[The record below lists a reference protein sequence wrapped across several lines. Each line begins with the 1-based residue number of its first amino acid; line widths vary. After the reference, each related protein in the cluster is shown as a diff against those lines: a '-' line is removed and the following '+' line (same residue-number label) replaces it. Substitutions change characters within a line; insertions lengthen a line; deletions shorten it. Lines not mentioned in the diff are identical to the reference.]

1 MDQGLVNWLL
11 GGFGAVLGFLLHS
24 IWQAVKDLQE
34 ADTEL
39 TDKVSKIEVLVAGE
53 YAKRADVTALSNA
66 LFAKL
71 DRIHDLLQQKAD
83 KP

>member
-24 IWQAVKDLQE
+24 IWQAVKDLQI
-34 ADTEL
+34 ADSHL
-39 TDKVSKIEVLVAGE
+39 ADKVAGIEILVAGQ
-53 YAKRADVTALSNA
+53 YAKRDDLNALSHA

-71 DRIHDLLQQKAD
+71 DKIHDLVQQKAD

>member
-24 IWQAVKDLQE
+24 IWQAVKDLQT
-34 ADTEL
+34 ADGHL
-39 TDKVSKIEVLVAGE
+39 ADKVSQIEVLVAGQ
-53 YAKRADVTALSNA
+53 YAKREDVTALSNA

-71 DRIHDLLQQKAD
+71 DKIHDLLQQKAD
-83 KP
+83 K

>member
-24 IWQAVKDLQE
+24 IWQAVKDLQT
-34 ADTEL
+34 ADGHL
-39 TDKVSKIEVLVAGE
+39 ADKVASFEILVAGQ
-53 YAKRADVTALSNA
+53 YAKRDEVSALSHA

-71 DRIHDLLQQKAD
+71 DKIQDLIQQKAD
-83 KP
+83 KV